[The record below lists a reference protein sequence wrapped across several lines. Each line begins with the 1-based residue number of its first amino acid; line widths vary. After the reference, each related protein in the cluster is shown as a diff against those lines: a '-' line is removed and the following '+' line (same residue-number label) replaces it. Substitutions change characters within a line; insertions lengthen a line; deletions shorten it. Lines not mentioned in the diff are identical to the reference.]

1 MYIPNSGTLQLA
13 DSARS
18 PTTLDYLRPAFFR
31 LELSNLPRTTF
42 TCQVANIPE
51 LKIGYAVQ
59 PTPAL
64 DIPVIGDKVEFGPLN
79 VEFIINEDM
88 SNYIEVYNWILS
100 IASRELVNYT
110 VDDFRR
116 AAVNYPLTLN
126 KGSLDNSLYADASLY
141 LINSSNVPSVKI
153 NYYDVIPISLE
164 SIPFDITSNNQNP
177 MRATAT
183 FRYRL
188 FNIEKLI

>member
-1 MYIPNSGTLQLA
+1 MYTENDGILKLA
-13 DSARS
+13 TDTRS

-42 TCQVANIPE
+42 TCQMANIPE
-51 LKIGYAVQ
+51 IKIGYATQ
-59 PTPAL
+59 QTPSL
-64 DIPVIGDKVEFGPLN
+64 DIPIIGDKLEFGELQ

-88 SNYIEVYNWILS
+88 SNYIEIYNWIVS

-116 AAVNYPLTLN
+116 AAVNYPIN
-126 KGSLDNSLYADASLY
+126 FSKGLLEQSLYADASMY
-141 LINSSNVPSVKI
+141 IINSSNVPAMKI
-153 NYYDVIPISLE
+153 NYYDVIPISLL
-164 SIPFDITSNNQNP
+164 SIPFDITNVDQDP

-188 FNIEKLI
+188 FDIEKIS